1 MNTVKIQTTQNV
13 EVEYPLASVGDRIVA
28 TLIDFAAMMV
38 WAMAIA
44 MIFAIADLFQDG
56 GIGFVVFMVLM
67 YLPLFFY
74 HPLCEIFMNGQ
85 SLGKK
90 ARDIK
95 VVKLSGES
103 PSVGD
108 YLLRWL
114 FRLVDMGISSGL
126 VAVVTV
132 AASSKG
138 QRLGDMAAGTCVI
151 RTRAVQRRAPAMMK
165 IEEDYQIVFPEVNL
179 LNDEDLA
186 QIRKLVYKAKQHQNY
201 ELLEKVAERVKE
213 VTGIQTDL
221 SDWDFLKTVVKDY
234 HHYTHGEVEVH

>member
-28 TLIDFAAMMV
+28 TIIDGAVFVV
-38 WAMAIA
+38 WFMAMAVA
-44 MIFAIADLFQDG
+44 FQFSN
-56 GIGFVVFMVLM
+56 FVNEVVYFVLLM
-67 YLPLFFY
+67 LPPMFY
-74 HPLCEIFMNGQ
+74 HLLFEIFMNGQ
-85 SLGKK
+85 SIGKK

-95 VVKLSGES
+95 VVKLSGEA

-126 VAVVTV
+126 VAVITV

-151 RTRAVQRRAPAMMK
+151 RTRAVQRRAPLMMK
-165 IEEDYQIVFPEVNL
+165 TEENYQIVFPEVSQ
-179 LNDEDLA
+179 LNDQDLV
-186 QIRKLVYKAKQHQNY
+186 QIRKLAYKAKQHQNY
-201 ELLEKVAERVKE
+201 ELLEKTALRVKE

-221 SDWDFLKTVVKDY
+221 SDWEFLKTVAKDY
-234 HHYTHGEVEVH
+234 HHYTHGEIEVR